1 MYILF
6 INSSRIYFLFLFF
19 IFHSNAQ
26 FNNNN
31 NNSSSSSSSSS
42 SNYKK
47 KKMLSNPW
55 VPRFWNPNRTVWSDL
70 ENLKP
75 LIFAVLLGSRTVL
88 WEKSRDPCESRS
100 DLTVLRIMTEP
111 LLTVPYFPLYLNL
124 KIKK

>member
-42 SNYKK
+42 SSNYKK
-47 KKMLSNPW
+47 KKNVVQPMSSK
-55 VPRFWNPNRTVWSDL
+55 V
-70 ENLKP
+70 LKP
-75 LIFAVLLGSRTVL
+75 EPDRMVRPGKPQTAHFCGSFRL
-88 WEKSRDPCESRS
+88 KNRS
-100 DLTVLRIMTEP
+100 MG
-111 LLTVPYFPLYLNL
+111 
-124 KIKK
+124 KKQGPV